1 MQFQILK
8 NGVVAL
14 GMRVYLPKYK
24 VLKDEILREDY
35 ESRLEVQSG
44 SAKMYKDLK
53 KNYGDLKWKEKWQ
66 SLWLNMQCVNMW
78 K

>member
-1 MQFQILK
+1 MDQNLQFQILK
-8 NGVVAL
+8 NRVVAL

-53 KNYGDLKWKEKWQ
+53 KNYGDLK
-66 SLWLNMQCVNMW
+66 
-78 K
+78 